1 MSSSKAAAA
10 AGGSSSSNNST
21 MQTAKRQELSSWCAK
36 EVEEAT
42 ALQRAKRALKDQMQL
57 RATAAARLRALTDTT
72 DTTAGTTDT
81 AEASSGSEEQALVAA
96 AMAAAAAANSDSDAP
111 HSATTTAAALL
122 REQVEE
128 RSRVIKSLQAYVLA
142 AERDEKFGG
151 TGTGEAKWSRL
162 KTPWEMKV
170 SSKLFTVLLV
180 YMSMFIRCASIL
192 SSERSCS
199 ASGGHSASVV

>member
-10 AGGSSSSNNST
+10 GSTNSSSSNST

-36 EVEEAT
+36 EIEEAT
-42 ALQRAKRALKDQMQL
+42 ALQRAKRALRDQMQL

-72 DTTAGTTDT
+72 ATTAT
-81 AEASSGSEEQALVAA
+81 AASTASGNSGSEEQALVAA
-96 AMAAAAAANSDSDAP
+96 AMAAAAAADNESDAP
-111 HSATTTAAALL
+111 NTADTAAAALL

-151 TGTGEAKWSRL
+151 SGTGEAKWSRL

-170 SSKLFTVLLV
+170 SSRQFTSYVE
-180 YMSMFIRCASIL
+180 YFTFC
-192 SSERSCS
+192 
-199 ASGGHSASVV
+199 

>member
-1 MSSSKAAAA
+1 
-10 AGGSSSSNNST
+10 
-21 MQTAKRQELSSWCAK
+21 MQAAKRQELSSWCAK

-42 ALQRAKRALKDQMQL
+42 ALQRAKRALRDQMQL

-72 DTTAGTTDT
+72 TNTDSSTSSTTDSSVS
-81 AEASSGSEEQALVAA
+81 AEQQLVAA
-96 AMAAAAAANSDSDAP
+96 AMAAAAAADSDSPQGDAP
-111 HSATTTAAALL
+111 ASVSSTATAAAATATATAALL

-128 RSRVIKSLQAYVLA
+128 RSRVIKSLQAYVLT

-170 SSKLFTVLLV
+170 SSRQLTCNVQLLCLVLAL
-180 YMSMFIRCASIL
+180 C
-192 SSERSCS
+192 
-199 ASGGHSASVV
+199 